1 MAGVE
6 VPWELMGSSL
16 ESKGKGE
23 RGGGAHL
30 GGGCGTAG
38 GVLQEGGL

>member
-23 RGGGAHL
+23 RGRGRTWK
-30 GGGCGTAG
+30 GGCGTAG